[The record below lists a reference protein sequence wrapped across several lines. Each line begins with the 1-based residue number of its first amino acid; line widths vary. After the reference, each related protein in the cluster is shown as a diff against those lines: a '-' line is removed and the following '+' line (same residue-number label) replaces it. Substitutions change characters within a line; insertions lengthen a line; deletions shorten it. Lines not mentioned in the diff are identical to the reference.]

1 MGLRLTHSGITPETA
16 YGGEC
21 GGSLPKRLE
30 GGIIMPNY
38 EVTATVDIT
47 YMIEADDEDD
57 AIQAYWDGRIH
68 ASKDYGDWDT
78 QEVEAHES

>member
-1 MGLRLTHSGITPETA
+1 VWGLPA
-16 YGGEC
+16 Q
-21 GGSLPKRLE
+21 RLE
-30 GGIIMPNY
+30 GGIIMPQY
-38 EVTATVDIT
+38 EVVATVDIT
-47 YMIEADDEDD
+47 YSIEAESEED

>member
-1 MGLRLTHSGITPETA
+1 
-16 YGGEC
+16 
-21 GGSLPKRLE
+21 
-30 GGIIMPNY
+30 MPQY
-38 EVTATVDIT
+38 EVKATVDIT

-78 QEVEAHES
+78 QEVEAYES